1 MTAIIFSAIQQAT
14 YYEGGVVLIQASYSW
29 IRFYTFRLCFIEFI
43 WDSNFNPKFGDYCA
57 SFAGCWLSLGIY
69 LYMQFYTFDV
79 GSNFK
84 YFGCC
89 CYVTMFYRS
98 NCPTLYAN

>member
-1 MTAIIFSAIQQAT
+1 MFTAYKKFWTHYADF
-14 YYEGGVVLIQASYSW
+14 EGKSTRSDYWWSVLCNVLITLPFGIMAFGSILVY
-29 IRFYTFRLCFIEFI
+29 LFICR
-43 WDSNFNPKFGDYCA
+43 S
-57 SFAGCWLSLGIY
+57 
-69 LYMQFYTFDV
+69 YTFDV

-84 YFGCC
+84 YFSCR